1 MVYEKLVVIIRR
13 GHEKCTCGLA
23 VVLYMG
29 GRLTSSSHQIV
40 PGDPWWLNLDSS
52 LIIINCANVSFTMS
66 ELKSVNKNLTPTQA
80 RVVKAKVEADIAGKT
95 ITEVAP
101 AVFPDAKTTESARS
115 SMHQV
120 LQNITVQEAIQT
132 ALAEAGLTVDKLA
145 GVVVDAMDA
154 TKTVI
159 IRDKATTPEE
169 ADNSAFADEVPDHGI
184 RLKAAGMAAQ
194 WMGIG
199 KGAEGGAVNFNFI
212 NVSKADKG
220 EYGV

>member
-1 MVYEKLVVIIRR
+1 
-13 GHEKCTCGLA
+13 
-23 VVLYMG
+23 
-29 GRLTSSSHQIV
+29 
-40 PGDPWWLNLDSS
+40 
-52 LIIINCANVSFTMS
+52 MS
-66 ELKSVNKNLTPTQA
+66 ESKSIEQKPLTPTQA

-101 AVFPDAKTTESARS
+101 TVFPDAKTPESARVMMS
-115 SMHQV
+115 QT
-120 LQNITVQEAIQT
+120 LQNLTVQEAIQN

-159 IRDKATTPEE
+159 IRDKAATAEE
-169 ADNSAFADEVPDHGI
+169 SDNSAFADEVPDHGI

-199 KGAEGGAVNFNFI
+199 KVGEGGSAVNFNFI
-212 NVSKADKG
+212 NISKADKS